1 MTPCLCAELV
11 GGSVQPGDM
20 MSLQVASSDLGLVMN
35 QLTIKLDQDQPP
47 APGNPGNLANP
58 GNLGNPGN
66 LANTLSMQS
75 AEPEVKDQAVKI
87 ASALDTA
94 NSSSPLYR

>member
-1 MTPCLCAELV
+1 M
-11 GGSVQPGDM
+11 QPGDM
-20 MSLQVASSDLGLVMN
+20 LSLQVASSDLGLVMN

>member
-1 MTPCLCAELV
+1 M
-11 GGSVQPGDM
+11 QPGDM
-20 MSLQVASSDLGLVMN
+20 LSLQVASSDLGLVMN

-47 APGNPGNLANP
+47 APGNPGNPGNLANP

-75 AEPEVKDQAVKI
+75 ADPEVKDQAVKI

>member
-1 MTPCLCAELV
+1 M
-11 GGSVQPGDM
+11 QPGDM
-20 MSLQVASSDLGLVMN
+20 LSLQVASSDLGLVMN

-47 APGNPGNLANP
+47 ASQPV
-58 GNLGNPGN
+58 
-66 LANTLSMQS
+66 NTLSMQS
-75 AEPEVKDQAVKI
+75 AEPDVKDQAVNI

>member
-1 MTPCLCAELV
+1 MLTHCLCSELV

-20 MSLQVASSDLGLVMN
+20 LSLQVASTDLGLVMN

-47 APGNPGNLANP
+47 APGNPGNLAN
-58 GNLGNPGN
+58 
-66 LANTLSMQS
+66 TLSMQS
-75 AEPEVKDQAVKI
+75 ADPEVKDQAVKI

>member
-1 MTPCLCAELV
+1 MLTPCLCSELV

-20 MSLQVASSDLGLVMN
+20 LSLQVASSDLGLVMN
-35 QLTIKLDQDQPP
+35 QLTIKLDQDQPDSQP
-47 APGNPGNLANP
+47 V
-58 GNLGNPGN
+58 
-66 LANTLSMQS
+66 NTLSMQS

>member
-1 MTPCLCAELV
+1 MLTPCLCSELV

-20 MSLQVASSDLGLVMN
+20 LSLQVASSDLGLVMN
-35 QLTIKLDQDQPP
+35 QLTIKLDQDQPASQP
-47 APGNPGNLANP
+47 V
-58 GNLGNPGN
+58 
-66 LANTLSMQS
+66 NTLSMQS
-75 AEPEVKDQAVKI
+75 ADIEVKDQAVKI

>member
-1 MTPCLCAELV
+1 M
-11 GGSVQPGDM
+11 QPGDM
-20 MSLQVASSDLGLVMN
+20 LSLQVASSDLGLVMN

-47 APGNPGNLANP
+47 APGN
-58 GNLGNPGN
+58 

-75 AEPEVKDQAVKI
+75 AEPDVKDQAVKI